1 MPTLPVKA
9 SIMKKPRFKNAL
21 SALCLVAAGIGLVTV
36 MATPAPAQYYP
47 GGPLDWRRTLFAPF
61 GQTTLHFEAPLGMC
75 FLDQTDPVEA
85 GAIDIIREELKAK
98 SKQTLVAVFADCMQI
113 AGIGKVNAAGESSGM
128 TDVGLVTWL
137 NEKGERA
144 GMDRET
150 YLDAREMTMQ
160 NYTRAGLAG
169 YLNPMIDT
177 EGRRTPDG
185 VSLGFTAETEISYQ
199 KYKTVGVTGATLIRG
214 FPIDFMMTHTAKRPT
229 KEKQELYDLMDKFL
243 AQQVALNAVE

>member
-1 MPTLPVKA
+1 
-9 SIMKKPRFKNAL
+9 
-21 SALCLVAAGIGLVTV
+21 
-36 MATPAPAQYYP
+36 
-47 GGPLDWRRTLFAPF
+47 
-61 GQTTLHFEAPLGMC
+61 
-75 FLDQTDPVEA
+75 
-85 GAIDIIREELKAK
+85 
-98 SKQTLVAVFADCMQI
+98 
-113 AGIGKVNAAGESSGM
+113 M

-185 VSLGFTAETEISYQ
+185 VSLGFTAETSLSDMLDEVIPWIR
-199 KYKTVGVTGATLIRG
+199 TAIDDGVL
-214 FPIDFMMTHTAKRPT
+214 
-229 KEKQELYDLMDKFL
+229 
-243 AQQVALNAVE
+243 